1 MNLFE
6 EINIDEDDVAEVI
19 EEKTQKRGLKKERE
33 AIVQENIKKRSAE
46 TEAFK
51 KSNSK
56 QSDLAQKGL
65 AALNIGEKKIA

>member
-19 EEKTQKRGLKKERE
+19 EEKNQKRGLKKERE
-33 AIVQENIKKRSAE
+33 IIMQENIKKRSAE

-51 KSNSK
+51 KSNS
-56 QSDLAQKGL
+56 
-65 AALNIGEKKIA
+65 